1 MFLPCTVIISSECF
15 TVLPPV
21 VDCGMLDAVENGYIV
36 YTMGTVH
43 QSQAMYACNHGYN
56 LTGGD
61 TRTCGADGSW
71 NGTAPMCQSEWGACL
86 IKV

>member
-1 MFLPCTVIISSECF
+1 MLNILCCLSSFILFSSLKIHC
-15 TVLPPV
+15 LSPSIV
-21 VDCGMLDAVENGYIV
+21 VDCGVLDAVENGYIV

-61 TRTCGADGSW
+61 TRTCGADESW
-71 NGTAPMCQSEWGACL
+71 DGASPMCQSE
-86 IKV
+86 